1 MPKFFISKEDIQG
14 SYILIQHDVHHI
26 THVLRKSVGDTL
38 TVCDGRGTDY
48 ECVILEIAPL
58 EERVVA
64 RIESRTVSD
73 TEPETKITLFQS
85 MPKADKMEFVLQK
98 GIEIGISAFQPFY
111 SERSLI
117 HLDHAKAKQKV
128 ERWNKIAEAAAK
140 QSGRGTVPPV
150 EEVLTFKDVLAKLS
164 EYELNLVCYEDAR
177 KVSLNKILTQTKEKL
192 GRVPKSVSVFI
203 GPEGGFAPHEVDQL
217 VESGALICGLGPRI
231 LRTETAGMA
240 AACLILYEYGQME

>member
-26 THVLRKSVGDTL
+26 THVLRKGVGDTL

-64 RIESRTVSD
+64 RIESRSVSD
-73 TEPETKITLFQS
+73 TEPTTKITLFQS

-98 GIEIGISAFQPFY
+98 GIEIGISSFQPFY

-117 HLDHAKAKQKV
+117 HLDSTKAKQKV

-140 QSGRGTVPPV
+140 QSGRGMVPAV
-150 EEVLTFKDVLAKLS
+150 EEVLTWKEALGKLKD
-164 EYELNLVCYEDAR
+164 YELNLVCYEDAR
-177 KVSLNKILTQTKEKL
+177 KVSLKQILQETREKL
-192 GRVPKSVSVFI
+192 GRAPKSVSVWI
-203 GPEGGFAPHEVDQL
+203 GPEGGLAPQEVDLLTQN
-217 VESGALICGLGPRI
+217 GAVICGLGPRI